1 MESILIKHINM
12 PQTSRHIRVPY
23 TDFTSTGSY
32 TYDIP
37 MPQGAIVEKANVIT
51 TTAFATGTV
60 TLDIGDGETNAAG
73 SYVGLD
79 KFMDGTD
86 VSAAGRFES
95 DATAGEQFVVV
106 AADNATDDNEP
117 SYYVRVTAVVDTAA
131 PTAGEFVCWVDFRYD
146 PNEIYS

>member
-23 TDFTSTGSY
+23 TGLSSTGNF
-32 TYDIP
+32 TFDIP
-37 MPQGAIVEKANVIT
+37 MPEGAIVEKANVIT

-60 TLDIGDGETNAAG
+60 TLDIGDG
-73 SYVGLD
+73 SVGGGD
-79 KFMDGTD
+79 KFMDGVD

-106 AADNATDDNEP
+106 AADTATDDNEP
-117 SYYVRVTAVVDTAA
+117 NYYVRVTAVVTVGA

-146 PNEIYS
+146 PNEVYS